1 MQAATA
7 ASRRNKEAHRT
18 LAKAVRSPRTA
29 TVPGRPTLQRPRANR
44 PGLVEYFRGVWD
56 ELKKVV
62 WPGREELLRMTGI
75 VLATVILFAA
85 LIGAADFL
93 LSLGVKQL
101 YTSSTSTTTTTTPP
115 GTPTPPRVPL
125 PPTAVPSAAAGTHAT
140 PVP

>member
-7 ASRRNKEAHRT
+7 ASRRDKEADRT
-18 LAKAVRSPRTA
+18 LAKAVRTARTA
-29 TVPGRPTLQRPRANR
+29 TVPSRPTLQRPRANR

-62 WPGREELLRMTGI
+62 WPGRDELLRMTGI

-101 YTSSTSTTTTTTPP
+101 YTSSSSSTTTTTTPV
-115 GTPTPPRVPL
+115 TPTTPKVTL
-125 PPTAVPSAAAGTHAT
+125 PPTAAPSAAAGTHAT

>member
-1 MQAATA
+1 
-7 ASRRNKEAHRT
+7 
-18 LAKAVRSPRTA
+18 LAKAVRTARTA
-29 TVPGRPTLQRPRANR
+29 TVPSRPTLQRPRANR

-75 VLATVILFAA
+75 VLATVILFAV
-85 LIGAADFL
+85 LIGAADYL

-101 YTSSTSTTTTTTPP
+101 YTSSSSSNTTTTTPV
-115 GTPTPPRVPL
+115 TPTQQPITTPA
-125 PPTAVPSAAAGTHAT
+125 TAVPSAAASPHAT

>member
-7 ASRRNKEAHRT
+7 ASRRDKEADRT
-18 LAKAVRSPRTA
+18 LAKAVRTARTA
-29 TVPGRPTLQRPRANR
+29 TVPSRPTLQRPRANR

-101 YTSSTSTTTTTTPP
+101 YTSSSSSTTTTTTPV
-115 GTPTPPRVPL
+115 TPTTPRITL
-125 PPTAVPSAAAGTHAT
+125 PPTAAPSAAAGTHAT

>member
-7 ASRRNKEAHRT
+7 ASRRDKEADRT
-18 LAKAVRSPRTA
+18 LAKAVRTARTA
-29 TVPGRPTLQRPRANR
+29 TVPSRPTLQRPRANR

-75 VLATVILFAA
+75 VLSTVILFAA

-101 YTSSTSTTTTTTPP
+101 YTSSSSSTTTTTTPV
-115 GTPTPPRVPL
+115 TPTTPRITL